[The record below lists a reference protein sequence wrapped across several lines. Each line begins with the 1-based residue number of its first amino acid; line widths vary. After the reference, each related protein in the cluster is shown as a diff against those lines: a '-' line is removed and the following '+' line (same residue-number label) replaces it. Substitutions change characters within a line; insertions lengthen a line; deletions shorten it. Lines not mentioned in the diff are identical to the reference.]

1 MRMLIDIVYSDQ
13 FTDVETGLRT
23 NLEKAKHKPVC
34 EPECVIFFILGLNSL
49 ANMTDMGYLNEGS
62 TSCEHD
68 AIGRLPLWSHTLDI
82 RSR

>member
-49 ANMTDMGYLNEGS
+49 AGG
-62 TSCEHD
+62 
-68 AIGRLPLWSHTLDI
+68 I
-82 RSR
+82 